1 MPTIIRRLV
10 PLLACLAL
18 LLPAPRSAA
27 AKSAEQLTVL
37 ATTFPL
43 YLFTRGVVAGRDRV
57 RVDLM
62 IPAQMG
68 CPHDYSLTPQDM
80 RRLAAADVLVINGLG
95 LEEFLGAPLARAN
108 PALRVIDSS
117 AGIDDLLPLTA
128 SVPSGPRVNGHD
140 HDHDHDHDHA
150 HTEAARAVNPHL
162 FASPRLAARLVA
174 TIARELAKIDPEGA
188 PLYQAN
194 GHALGERLHRL
205 ADEFSALAGRLANT
219 RIVTQH
225 GVFDYLARDTGLA
238 IVAVVQAHAGQE
250 PSAAEMLAIVRT
262 VREQRAGALFTEPQY
277 PAAIGRTIAA
287 EANIP
292 AATLDPA
299 ATGPEQPPADYYEQA
314 MRANLATL
322 ERTLGRR

>member
-1 MPTIIRRLV
+1 
-10 PLLACLAL
+10 
-18 LLPAPRSAA
+18 
-27 AKSAEQLTVL
+27 
-37 ATTFPL
+37 
-43 YLFTRGVVAGRDRV
+43 
-57 RVDLM
+57 M

-68 CPHDYSLTPQDM
+68 CPHDYSLA
-80 RRLAAADVLVINGLG
+80 RRTCAGWPRRTCWSSTASAWRNSS
-95 LEEFLGAPLARAN
+95 ARRWRAN

-128 SVPSGPRVNGHD
+128 SVPSGPRVNG
-140 HDHDHDHDHA
+140 HDHDHDHA

-262 VREQRAGALFTEPQY
+262 IREHGAGALFTEPQY

-322 ERTLGRR
+322 ERTLGHR